1 MNEFA
6 GRTDLIGNYLGNKM
20 KATVYG
26 DITGNPGKTCQP
38 LQGLQRR
45 DVLNF
50 SLQNDVAAIIA
61 AAGKRADGSPEDKQL
76 APSMEIRN
84 TRGVRIKFLYDLLF
98 PKSCPRSRS
107 GGPRVRATL
116 LNKLRRPLLVRVT
129 EGFFMSC
136 VRRRGD

>member
-1 MNEFA
+1 MTLYVE
-6 GRTDLIGNYLGNKM
+6 
-20 KATVYG
+20 ATVYG

-61 AAGKRADGSPEDKQL
+61 A
-76 APSMEIRN
+76 
-84 TRGVRIKFLYDLLF
+84 VKFLYDLLF